1 MSEKYVSRLRKLYD
15 EEIKSDLKNELAIE
29 NINAIPKIEKISI
42 NMGVGEAIQNKKILE
57 DAVKE
62 LTAIAGQ
69 RPVVRKAK
77 KSIASFKVREGM
89 PIGVSVTL
97 RKDMM
102 YDFFDRLV
110 NVALPRVK
118 DFKGISGKGFDG
130 RGNYS
135 LGIKDFMI
143 FPEIEFNK
151 VEKTKGM
158 NITIV
163 TTATNDKDAKAL
175 LKYFGMPFNS

>member
-1 MSEKYVSRLRKLYD
+1 MSEKYVSRLRKLYE
-15 EEIKSDLKNELAIE
+15 EEIKSDLKSELAIE

-69 RPVVRKAK
+69 KPVVRKAK

-89 PIGVSVTL
+89 PIGVSVSL

-102 YDFFDRLV
+102 YDFLDRLV

-118 DFKGISGKGFDG
+118 DFRGISGKGFDG

-143 FPEIEFNK
+143 FPEIDFNK

-175 LKYFGMPFNS
+175 LKHFGMPFNS

>member
-1 MSEKYVSRLRKLYD
+1 MSEKYISRLRKLYE
-15 EEIKSDLKNELAIE
+15 EEIKSGLKDELAIV

-69 RPVVRKAK
+69 KPVVRKAK

-97 RKDMM
+97 RRDMM
-102 YDFFDRLV
+102 YNFLDRLV

-118 DFKGISGKGFDG
+118 DFRGISGKAFDG

-135 LGIKDFMI
+135 LGLKDFMI
-143 FPEIEFNK
+143 FPEIDFNK

-163 TTATNDKDAKAL
+163 TTAVNDKDAKAL
-175 LKYFGMPFNS
+175 LKRFGMPFNS

>member
-1 MSEKYVSRLRKLYD
+1 MSEKYVSRLRKLYE
-15 EEIKSDLKNELAIE
+15 EEIKSDLKSELAIE

-69 RPVVRKAK
+69 KPVVRKAK

-89 PIGVSVTL
+89 PIGVSVSL

-102 YDFFDRLV
+102 YDFLDRLV

-118 DFKGISGKGFDG
+118 DFRGISGKGFDG

-143 FPEIEFNK
+143 FPEIDFNK

-175 LKYFGMPFNS
+175 LRHFGMPFNS